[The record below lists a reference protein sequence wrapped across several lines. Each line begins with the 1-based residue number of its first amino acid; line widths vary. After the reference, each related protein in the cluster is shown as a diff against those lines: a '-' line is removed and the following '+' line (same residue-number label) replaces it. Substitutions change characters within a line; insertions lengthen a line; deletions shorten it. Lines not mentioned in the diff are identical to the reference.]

1 MITSPRICAALAVY
15 ELAAGDDWA
24 LRATV
29 ANTTLNAFRDAD
41 RVPDCAA
48 GVTAALT
55 QNFEPARWQ
64 LSLDA
69 ADAVLSG
76 SYEISP
82 AACVRANAVVPC
94 RPQTARAEHL
104 PGAGPGA
111 VRHARAG
118 LRGGGAVITGLRT
131 EPRAAMVGAQ
141 RLPLSPTESKVLQ
154 LIINAGDTPISRSAL
169 EEPVWRCRP

>member
-15 ELAAGDDWA
+15 ELATADDWG

-29 ANTTLNAFRDAD
+29 ANTALNAFRDAD

-82 AACVRANAVVPC
+82 AACVRANAVVPLSTADGKE
-94 RPQTARAEHL
+94 PSTSPVLARAQCVMHEL
-104 PGAGPGA
+104 AFVEVAP
-111 VRHARAG
+111 
-118 LRGGGAVITGLRT
+118 
-131 EPRAAMVGAQ
+131 
-141 RLPLSPTESKVLQ
+141 
-154 LIINAGDTPISRSAL
+154 
-169 EEPVWRCRP
+169 

>member
-1 MITSPRICAALAVY
+1 MPLTLSTKRTARVGLAALACFTVLGVVAWATPSDAPAATADDAPDGLVITSPRICAALAVY

-48 GVTAALT
+48 GITEALT

-82 AACVRANAVVPC
+82 AECVRANAVVPLSTADGKE
-94 RPQTARAEHL
+94 PSTSPVLARAQCVMHEL
-104 PGAGPGA
+104 AFVEVAP
-111 VRHARAG
+111 
-118 LRGGGAVITGLRT
+118 
-131 EPRAAMVGAQ
+131 
-141 RLPLSPTESKVLQ
+141 
-154 LIINAGDTPISRSAL
+154 
-169 EEPVWRCRP
+169 